1 LNQTLERSLGISF
14 SSNCIFYTEL
24 VHNNG
29 ITELDHVDSAEAD
42 FDFEEDLSKFK
53 SNQKALTNISDVVQK
68 YFDNRNLNYRHIS
81 LTISSS
87 QAFLMMLPLD
97 LSEGRQSFNS
107 KIYWELSNYFPDTY
121 GDYIIN
127 TYRMSSVMPA
137 GDTAQFLV
145 IAVLKNTMEFV
156 KRIFKMCN
164 VELSIVDID
173 HFAAEQNLRRNYTEL
188 LTDKNVLLIGL
199 KKGRVDYGFI
209 ADKKYSHYAY
219 SKYISES
226 ENNLTLV
233 RKLNYLRDTLFKL
246 SGIDSIFLYG
256 DDIKEDTLEAVKKS
270 AGAKVYI
277 LNPFENINSSNEFLK
292 NESLRKTSYR
302 FAPSCGVALRSL
314 NGQS

>member
-1 LNQTLERSLGISF
+1 
-14 SSNCIFYTEL
+14 

-68 YFDNRNLNYRHIS
+68 YFDNRNLNYRYIS

-127 TYRMSSVMPA
+127 TYRMGSLMPA

-173 HFAAEQNLRRNYTEL
+173 HFAAEQNLRKNYTEL
-188 LTDKNVLLIGL
+188 LAGKNVLLIGL

-219 SKYISES
+219 SKYTSES
-226 ENNLTLV
+226 ENNLSLI
-233 RKLNYLRDTLFKL
+233 RKFNYLRDTLFKL
-246 SGIDSIFLYG
+246 SGIDSVFLYG
-256 DDIKEDTLEAVKKS
+256 DDIKEDTIEAVKKN
-270 AGAKVYI
+270 AGAKVHI
-277 LNPFENINSSNEFLK
+277 VNPFENINSSNEFLK